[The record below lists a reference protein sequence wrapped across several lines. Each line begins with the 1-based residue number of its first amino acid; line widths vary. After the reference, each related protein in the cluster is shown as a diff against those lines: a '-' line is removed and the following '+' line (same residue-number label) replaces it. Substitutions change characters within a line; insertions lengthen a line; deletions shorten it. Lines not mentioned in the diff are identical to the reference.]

1 MKETASLKGRC
12 LGLPAVTCAS
22 TRVERAGL
30 SLVCPRVGWPWAPSR
45 LTPSD
50 WHQLLCPGAP
60 LQIEV
65 KGHLNAN
72 IMA

>member
-1 MKETASLKGRC
+1 MAVYWHLPTRGVP
-12 LGLPAVTCAS
+12 LGSGTSWNV
-22 TRVERAGL
+22 AG
-30 SLVCPRVGWPWAPSR
+30 GGQGY
-45 LTPSD
+45 TNSD
-50 WHQLLCPGAP
+50 QIQLLCPGGP